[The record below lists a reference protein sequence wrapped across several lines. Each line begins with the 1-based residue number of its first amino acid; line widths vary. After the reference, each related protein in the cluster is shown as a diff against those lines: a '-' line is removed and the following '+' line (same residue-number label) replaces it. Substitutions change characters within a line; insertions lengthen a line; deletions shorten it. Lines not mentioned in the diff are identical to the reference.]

1 MGKRDILD
9 KIKIAV
15 IDSGIDKALKSGIT
29 EIRNYTGENE
39 FDLNGHGTS
48 AFNYITGYCQ
58 NIDVI
63 ICKVLNSY
71 SKSESSPLVAALT
84 DLLDTNVN
92 IICMP
97 PL

>member
-29 EIRNYTGENE
+29 EIRNYTGKNE

-48 AFNYITGYCQ
+48 F
-58 NIDVI
+58 
-63 ICKVLNSY
+63 
-71 SKSESSPLVAALT
+71 
-84 DLLDTNVN
+84 
-92 IICMP
+92 
-97 PL
+97 